1 MKQSIEDLKKADE
14 FNKILKEL
22 IKASGRN
29 SDY

>member
-14 FNKILKEL
+14 FNNLLKEL